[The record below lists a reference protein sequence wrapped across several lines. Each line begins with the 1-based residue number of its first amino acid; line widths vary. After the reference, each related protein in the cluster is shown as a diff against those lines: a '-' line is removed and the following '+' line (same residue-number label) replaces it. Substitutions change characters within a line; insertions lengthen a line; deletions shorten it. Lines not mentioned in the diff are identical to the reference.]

1 MDLDLRGE
9 FYIGGTW
16 VDATGNILKRQA
28 LTHTRGRQ
36 DQGARVD
43 PSTCRPLLNNT
54 NGQFSPDNPMGPYYG
69 LFGRNTP
76 FRLSVRAG
84 TPALELDG
92 SAANNASTPDVAA
105 LDITGDLDLRW
116 EGETDWYAPGS
127 RFLIGKWAESGNRAY
142 ALLIQDAALWL
153 RFVTPAGDGLFAFAS
168 LPVVPRRAAVRA
180 TLDTDNGTGGF
191 TVRLYWA
198 DTINGPWTQFGGD
211 LSSTAFGAI
220 TLRTTTAPLTIA
232 PSDLVTSTRYPV
244 AGRVYKAEVRNGI
257 DGPLVASPDFTAQA
271 AGTISFADSAGR
283 AWTLSGTAN
292 ITDRRTR
299 LIHELAAY
307 PTRWHPSGK
316 HVWVEAQTAGI
327 LRRLRRSDAALDS
340 TLRRRIPSFN
350 PLAYW
355 PLEEGNAATRAY
367 SPIAG
372 VSPLTLTGV
381 TWASADSLPSS
392 SPLPALNPTSTTPTM
407 MMGRVPAP
415 ATALSAWCV
424 MWLYRLDQA
433 PASRFTFMRILS
445 TGTIAEWY
453 IQSGAD
459 GTTLIGRDDDGT
471 TLVSHNIGTG
481 TDLFGQW
488 VHVHFAVAQNGPNID
503 YDIWWTDV
511 GGDAGHFG
519 SSIAGSIGRP
529 TAVASPPN
537 GYAADLQGM
546 AIGHISVWPSLST
559 EAYVNAV
566 TAWTGEAAGER
577 MHRLAAEENLPVIVQ
592 GANGDQQQVGPQLPN
607 AALELLEEAAEA
619 DGGVLFED
627 RERLALRFRDRR
639 SMYNQRPILV
649 LDYNAPGLAP
659 PLEPTGDDDTT
670 QNDVTV
676 TRANGSSGR
685 AVLEEG
691 TLSVLAP
698 PDGVGPYPVSTTL
711 NLHSDEQTEPMAY
724 WRLHLGTYE
733 GRRYPQV
740 RVMAHAAPA
749 ELLEQILAADIGD
762 KIVIRN
768 PPPWLAPGDIELIVE
783 GYEETWASEFQWD
796 IVFNCTPGAPWNVAA
811 VSSPA
816 VGRVDANPSGSTLAA
831 ATGPADTQLLVHT
844 PSRGSRTPRPWITSL
859 DRLTTNPDFE
869 EGLTGW
875 SATGGTIERVP
886 TPQPAPFGGDWS
898 MQITPNGIATLAYA
912 SSAAVPVVPG
922 TTYTVYGW
930 LRCNVARAVDLN
942 INWYDAGGLY
952 LDTDTVNHTVQA
964 NEYTEYAGSF
974 VAPAGAATARV
985 LPTLAS
991 TPPSTQRLLAD
1002 VVFIGTPPAGSH
1014 AREFP
1019 YDVTL
1024 GGETVRVTANS
1035 PAVRDT
1041 FGRIVAGGWGT
1052 ANTEQTWSTVGN
1064 AADFSV
1070 GSGYG
1075 AVAQPATGIAHLTLV
1090 PAPGPDVDLYV
1101 DVATSVLAAGSSLF
1115 GGPIVRAVD
1124 NANWYGARLDFTT
1137 TAGIVL
1143 TLRKR
1148 VANVE
1153 TQLATVTTGL
1163 THTAGAFY
1171 RVRLR
1176 AQGSELKAK
1185 VWPASDPEPSLWQV
1199 QATDTA
1205 LAAAA
1210 NLGTRSFANTG
1221 STAVNP
1227 QIRFTNFHLVT
1238 PQRMTV
1244 QRSLNGIVKPHA
1256 AGTEVRLAQPAVV
1269 AL

>member
-1 MDLDLRGE
+1 MELDLRGE
-9 FYIGGTW
+9 LLIGGVW
-16 VDATGNILKRQA
+16 VDATGKILKRQA

-54 NGQFSPDNPMGPYYG
+54 DGRFSPDNPMGPYYG
-69 LFGRNTP
+69 EFGRNTP

-92 SAANNASTPDVAA
+92 SAANNASTPDHAS

-116 EGETDWYAPGS
+116 EGETDWYARGITI
-127 RFLIGKWAESGNRAY
+127 LMGKWGDAGNRSY
-142 ALLIQDAALWL
+142 YLRLVDGSLSALATRDGTVGPIGTWPLPAL
-153 RFVTPAGDGLFAFAS
+153 
-168 LPVVPRRAAVRA
+168 PRRAAVRA
-180 TLDTDNGTGGF
+180 TYDADNGAGGV
-191 TVRLYWA
+191 TIRMYWA
-198 DTINGPWTQFGGD
+198 GSITGPWIQFSD
-211 LSSTAFGAI
+211 DITLPNPLTIHSSTA
-220 TLRTTTAPLTIA
+220 PLMIA
-232 PSDLVTSTRYPV
+232 PEQIDTVARRAV
-244 AGRVYKAEVRNGI
+244 AGRVYRAEVRNGI
-257 DGPLVASPDFTAQA
+257 DGPLVASPDFTAQTT
-271 AGTISFADSAGR
+271 GTTSFVDSAGR
-283 AWTLSGTAN
+283 TWTLSGTAT
-292 ITDRRTR
+292 ITDRRSR

-307 PTRWHPSGK
+307 PTRWHPSGR

-327 LRRLRRSDAALDS
+327 LRRLRRSDSALDS
-340 TLRRRIPSFN
+340 TLRRRIPSFG

-355 PLEEGNAATRAY
+355 PMEEGNAATRAY

-381 TWASADSLPSS
+381 NWASVDSLPSS
-392 SPLPALNPTSTTPTM
+392 EALPALNPTSTTPTM

-415 ATALSAWCV
+415 AAALTAWSV

-433 PASRFTFMRILS
+433 PSSRFTFMRILS

-453 IQSGAD
+453 IQTGAD
-459 GTTLIGRDDDGT
+459 GTNLIGRDDDGT
-471 TLVSHNIGTG
+471 TIVSHNIATG
-481 TDLFGQW
+481 LDLFGQW
-488 VHVHFAVAQNGPNID
+488 VHVHFAVAQNGPNIN

-519 SSIAGSIGRP
+519 ASVAGSVGRP

-537 GYAADLQGM
+537 GYAADLNGM

-559 EAYVNAV
+559 SAYINAV
-566 TAWTGEAAGER
+566 TAWTGETAGER
-577 MHRLAAEENLPVIVQ
+577 VHRLAAEENLPVIVQ
-592 GANGDQQQVGPQLPN
+592 GANGEQQQVGPQLPN

-639 SMYNQRPILV
+639 SMYNQRPVLV

-659 PLEPTGDDDTT
+659 PLEPTGDDDATE
-670 QNDVTV
+670 NDVTV
-676 TRANGSSGR
+676 TRMNGSSGR
-685 AVLEEG
+685 AVQQDG
-691 TLSVLAP
+691 PLSVLAP

-711 NLHSDEQTEPMAY
+711 NLHSDDQTEPIAY

-740 RVMAHAAPA
+740 RVMAHAAPP
-749 ELLEQILAADIGD
+749 ELLEQILTADVGD

-811 VSSPA
+811 VADPKLA
-816 VGRVDANPSGSTLAA
+816 RVDANPSGSTLAA
-831 ATGPADTQLLVHT
+831 AAGAGDTQLVVHT
-844 PSRGSRTPRPWITSL
+844 PARRALTPRPWITSL
-859 DRLTTNPDFE
+859 DRLTSNPDFE
-869 EGLTGW
+869 QNLTGW
-875 SATGGTIERVP
+875 SATGATIERVP
-886 TPQPAPFGGDWS
+886 TPQPAPFSGDWS
-898 MQITPNGIATLAYA
+898 LQITPNGVAALAYA
-912 SSAAVPVVPG
+912 SSAATPVVPG
-922 TTYTVYGW
+922 ATYSVYGW
-930 LRCNVARAVDLN
+930 LRCNVARTVDLN
-942 INWYDAGGLY
+942 VNWYDGSGVY

-1002 VVFIGTPPAGSH
+1002 VVFIGAPPAGSY

-1019 YDVTL
+1019 YDVAL
-1024 GGETVRVTANS
+1024 GGETARVTANS
-1035 PAVRDT
+1035 PAVLDT
-1041 FGRIVAGGWGT
+1041 FGRTVAGGWGT
-1052 ANTEQTWSTVGN
+1052 ANTGQAWTVVG
-1064 AADFSV
+1064 ATADYSV

-1075 AVAQPATGIAHLTLV
+1075 AVAQPTTGIAHITQV
-1090 PAPGPDVDLYV
+1090 PAPGPDLDLYV
-1101 DVATSVLAAGSSLF
+1101 DVATSMLATGASLF
-1115 GGPIVRAVD
+1115 AGPIARA
-1124 NANWYGARLDFTT
+1124 NGNTNWYMARLEFT
-1137 TAGIVL
+1137 TAGAILL

-1148 VANVE
+1148 TTAE
-1153 TQLATVTTGL
+1153 FQLATTYTSPL
-1163 THTAGAFY
+1163 THVAGTFY

-1176 AQGSELKAK
+1176 VQGSSLAAK
-1185 VWPASDPEPSLWQV
+1185 VWPAAEPEPGVWHME
-1199 QATDTA
+1199 ATDTD
-1205 LAAAA
+1205 LTAAG

-1227 QIRFTNFHLVT
+1227 QIRFDNVRLAT

-1256 AGTEVRLAQPAVV
+1256 AGTGVRLAQPAVV